1 MKFKTISILLLAL
14 LFTTGLNAQQTITN
28 EEHKKVVTNIDGNLF
43 SVKFLETDG
52 TVAQEGQYWEEDNL
66 LKPHGTWTL
75 YSAGEV
81 VTTST
86 FNKGERLSV
95 ETIVN
100 GKVIK
105 ADKQALTIKKLEQ
118 EINQLEKRL
127 ADLKKN

>member
-1 MKFKTISILLLAL
+1 MKFKTTIILLVAL
-14 LFTTGLNAQQTITN
+14 LFSTGLYAQQSITN
-28 EEHKKVVTNIDGNLF
+28 EEYDKVVTNIDGNLF

-52 TVAQEGQYWEEDNL
+52 TVAQEGQYWQEDNL

-86 FNKGERLSV
+86 FDKGERLSV
-95 ETIVN
+95 ETIID
-100 GKVIK
+100 GKVVK
-105 ADKQALTIKKLEQ
+105 ADKQALTIKKIEQ